1 MYKEVTIDPACMAKY
16 EYYAL
21 LKLSLGFDEGRYAS
35 VDNKSWSKEAM
46 QFIKNTSDMTP
57 VKEKSVKN
65 FLNKVRME
73 KVPDMFLVDQNRKKI
88 SATHWNEWRKLQ
100 EEYRP
105 FSVCISESNI
115 SGSVNHDAIL
125 EEDKDWKVKPISVD
139 ASNADDI
146 IKAISPLLNLSKE
159 LTLIDPY
166 FRLSY
171 NKVFDGLL
179 ELINNNSITKFTV
192 VSTIDPINLEKT
204 FQDKLKT
211 LNINKHFHFEWIRTP
226 EGHFHDRLLIT
237 DVGAITAG
245 HGFMTRIEKG
255 TITDKLNLS
264 LITKK
269 AAQDCLNYISIL
281 RNKDPDIVNS
291 LS

>member
-16 EYYAL
+16 EYYTL
-21 LKLSLGFDEGRYAS
+21 LKLGLGFDEGRYAS
-35 VDNKSWSKEAM
+35 VDNKSWPKEAM
-46 QFIKNTSDMTP
+46 QFIKKASNMTP

-65 FLNKVRME
+65 FLNKVRMG

-88 SATHWNEWRKLQ
+88 SATHWNEWRELQ

-166 FRLSY
+166 FGLSD
-171 NKVFDGLL
+171 NKVLVGLL
-179 ELINNNSITKFTV
+179 ELISNNSITKFTV
-192 VSTIDPINLEKT
+192 VSIKKAIEDINLEKT
-204 FQDKLKT
+204 YQNELKYLT
-211 LNINKHFHFEWIRTP
+211 NKKHFHFDWIIAP
-226 EGHFHDRLLIT
+226 ERYFHDRVLIT

-245 HGFMTRIEKG
+245 HGFMTRYKRDRAS
-255 TITDKLNLS
+255 DKLNLS
-264 LITKK
+264 LTTKET
-269 AAQDCLNYISIL
+269 AQDYLEQISSL
-281 RNKDPDIVNS
+281 KNKDNS